1 MTVTMKKVARRA
13 GVSISTVSR
22 VLSGRPVVREEV
34 SRKVKQVMEELGYTP
49 NIIAKSLVS
58 KSARCFCILLPG
70 PSEQAILGLMFM
82 ETLRGIIA
90 EAGRLGYDTIICS
103 GADEQEELKAVSGLL
118 KGHRADGVILL
129 RSSREE
135 AVMGYL
141 QSSGYPF
148 VLAGRCGGDEGIIS
162 AGIQQNM
169 ADFEAAQQLVRAG
182 YELGTLAVRTLTA
195 KIRLPEHLKVSR
207 IV

>member
-22 VLSGRPVVREEV
+22 VCSGQPKVREEV
-34 SRKVKQVMEELGYTP
+34 SRKVRQVMEELGYTP
-49 NIIAKSLVS
+49 NMIAKSLVS
-58 KSARCFCILLPG
+58 KSSSCICILLPR
-70 PSEQAILGLMFM
+70 PAEQAVLGLMFM
-82 ETLRGIIA
+82 ETIRGIIA
-90 EAGRLGYDTIICS
+90 EAGFLGYDTIICS

-129 RSSREE
+129 PSSGEE

-148 VLAGRCGGDEGIIS
+148 VLAGRCSGDEGIIS
-162 AGIQQNM
+162 AGTQQNM
-169 ADFEAAQQLVRAG
+169 ANFEAAQQLVRAG
-182 YELGTLAVRTLTA
+182 YELGTLAIRVLIG
-195 KIRLPEHLKVSR
+195 KLRLPEQLKVSR

>member
-22 VLSGRPVVREEV
+22 VLSGRPAVREEV

-58 KSARCFCILLPG
+58 KSAHCLCILLPG
-70 PSEQAILGLMFM
+70 SYEQAILGLIFM
-82 ETLRGIIA
+82 ETIRGIIT
-90 EAGRLGYDTIICS
+90 EAGSLGYDIQICT
-103 GADEQEELKAVSGLL
+103 GADEQEELEAVSGLL
-118 KGHRADGVILL
+118 KGQRVDGVILL
-129 RSSREE
+129 PSSGEE

-148 VLAGRCGGDEGIIS
+148 VLASRCGGEGIIS
-162 AGIQQNM
+162 VGAQQNI
-169 ADFEAAQQLVRAG
+169 AAFEAAQQLVRAG
-182 YELGTLAVRTLTA
+182 YELGTTA
-195 KIRLPEHLKVSR
+195 ARQLIEQIRHNNWECKYG
-207 IV
+207 

>member
-22 VLSGRPVVREEV
+22 VLSGQPKVRDEV
-34 SRKVKQVMEELGYTP
+34 SRKVRQAMEELGYTP
-49 NIIAKSLVS
+49 NLIAKSLVS
-58 KSARCFCILLPG
+58 KSSSCICILLPG
-70 PSEQAILGLMFM
+70 PSEQVILSLMFM
-82 ETLRGIIA
+82 ETIRGIIA

-103 GADEQEELKAVSGLL
+103 GADEQEELKVVSGLL

-129 RSSREE
+129 PSSVEE

-148 VLAGRCGGDEGIIS
+148 VLADRCGGDEGIIS
-162 AGIQQNM
+162 VGMQQNM
-169 ADFEAAQQLVRAG
+169 ANFEAAQHLVRAG
-182 YELGTLAVRTLTA
+182 YERGTLAVRVLIG
-195 KIRLPEHLKVSR
+195 KIRLQEQLKVSR